1 MERRLNLAELK
12 IAMEK
17 AGINPATLA
26 SKLDVSREAVSKWMN
41 NETVPRP
48 DKLLKLALLVG
59 LRFDQLMVKAE
70 EPHEPVVAFRKQGA
84 HKTTEAHINRA
95 KEMGRLLRP
104 LANHLP
110 FDELVRPATLKQ
122 PAVDYDYVQ
131 KVAAKVREEIGVK
144 IDERLD
150 FHGLIKMFRQL
161 QAVLIPVLWGKK
173 DRHENALHIFLPDSM
188 TTWVYLNLDSEVH
201 DFKFWMAH
209 EIGHI
214 FAPSLRGD
222 AAEDFADAFA
232 AALLFPEPLAA
243 QAYRD
248 ITAKRAKGTQVN
260 CVKGMAETHF
270 ISPITVYLETN
281 RFAKERGHPKIE
293 LDSSIFGAA
302 KNLSKS
308 YRTVS
313 ETLFDGKLPEPGHY
327 IHVVENQFDSP
338 FFAALKKYLA
348 GSEKGSGYVQA
359 VLDIPLVDAK
369 AIHAVLV

>member
-1 MERRLNLAELK
+1 MDRRLNLAELK
-12 IAMEK
+12 SAMEK

-26 SKLDVSREAVSKWMN
+26 SKLDVSREAVSKWLN
-41 NETVPRP
+41 DETVPRP

-59 LRFDQLMVKAE
+59 LRFDQIVVKAE

-122 PAVDYDYVQ
+122 PAVAYDYVQ
-131 KVAAKVREEIGVK
+131 KVAAKVREEIG
-144 IDERLD
+144 IGITERLD
-150 FHGLIKMFRQL
+150 FHHLIKMFRQL
-161 QAVLIPVLWGKK
+161 QAVLVPVMWGKK

-248 ITAKRAKGTQVN
+248 ITATRAKGKQVN
-260 CVKGMAETHF
+260 CVKSIAETHV

-281 RFAKERGHPKIE
+281 RFAKERSHPKLE

-313 ETLFDGKLPEPGHY
+313 ETLFDGNLPEPGHY
-327 IHVVENQFDSP
+327 IHVVETQFDSP

-348 GSEKGSGYVQA
+348 GNEKGSGYVQA